1 LTVSRRRIGFVILAV
16 AFDFWN
22 TLFAG
27 VNASDMRRRA
37 LRDAL
42 HQLDRVDIADD
53 AIADAIAHAWQEW
66 DRVWKE
72 EQRTFGAAEWVSLVL
87 ARLAINLEEADR
99 ELLAQAMASSG
110 LQADPPLVDGLL
122 AVLPRLAQRFR
133 LAVICDTGLSP
144 GWMLRK
150 QMEKHGIRSFFS
162 QLTFS
167 DELGVSKP
175 HPRAFL
181 ATLDRLDVSPAEA
194 VHIGDYPRTDIAGA
208 KGVGMRAVRFTG
220 VYDWGSDPVAPDA
233 EISSYD
239 QLEPLLNRWN
249 R

>member
-1 LTVSRRRIGFVILAV
+1 MIRAIT
-16 AFDFWN
+16 FDFWN

-27 VNASDMRRRA
+27 VNASHLRRRA

-42 HQLDRVDIADD
+42 HQLERIDVADQRIED
-53 AIADAIAHAWQEW
+53 AVAHAWQEW
-66 DRVWKE
+66 DRVWIE
-72 EQRTFGAAEWVSLVL
+72 EQRTFGAADWVSLVL
-87 ARLAINLEEADR
+87 AELAVNLDKAGR

-110 LQADPPLVDGLL
+110 MQAEPPLVDGLL
-122 AVLPRLAQRFR
+122 DVLPRLAQRFR

-150 QMEKHGIRSFFS
+150 QMEAHGIRSYFS
-162 QLTFS
+162 HLTFS

-175 HPRAFL
+175 HPRPFL
-181 ATLDRLDVSPAEA
+181 TTLDQLGVSPSEA

-208 KGVGMRAVRFTG
+208 KAVGMRAVRFTG
-220 VYDWGSDPVAPDA
+220 VYDWGNDPVAADA
-233 EISSYD
+233 AISSYD
-239 QLEPLLNRWN
+239 QLEPLLDKWN